1 MRVHTRSLPEA
12 DSTCCCVFCTCIYL
26 QILRQLLKQI
36 TNTVRQRACSDVTL
50 LSLFYFDDEMLFS
63 VHIAYCTDPVHI
75 LQDETGVLL
84 SSGSFSRKL
93 CPFSSKWEEC
103 QISVTLQW
111 QDPQHE
117 CSQMHFWVSSDTLF
131 YSFELSGTLLIYSE
145 LWRRC
150 EWHLNFRGWTWVPSL
165 GALWALSSTQPLV
178 GIEIAGVDLRVTTSL
193 AARSSS

>member
-1 MRVHTRSLPEA
+1 MAALNMG
-12 DSTCCCVFCTCIYL
+12 YL
-26 QILRQLLKQI
+26 SDK
-36 TNTVRQRACSDVTL
+36 RQRLILAGIVVGGHQKVIDHPTVLVEPSAKSSLNCISCS
-50 LSLFYFDDEMLFS
+50 FS
-63 VHIAYCTDPVHI
+63 VHIAYCTGAVYI
-75 LQDETGVLL
+75 LQYETYPGVLL
-84 SSGSFSRKL
+84 SSGSFSRNL

-111 QDPQHE
+111 QDIRILCIPQHE

-165 GALWALSSTQPLV
+165 GALWALSSTQPLGGV
-178 GIEIAGVDLRVTTSL
+178 EIAGVDLRATTSL
-193 AARSSS
+193 AARSA